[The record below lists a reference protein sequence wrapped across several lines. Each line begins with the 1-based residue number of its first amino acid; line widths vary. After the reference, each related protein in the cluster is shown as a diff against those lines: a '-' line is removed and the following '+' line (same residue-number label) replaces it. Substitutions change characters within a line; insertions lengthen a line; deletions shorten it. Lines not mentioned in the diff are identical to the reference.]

1 MKMQNKKRGFTIVE
15 LVIVIAVIG
24 ILAGVL
30 VPTFTGIVKKAKVSA
45 RMQKATNAY
54 HAAIAYAKEGTY
66 TDGTDAVDAYV
77 VVTEGSDTYYFAVE
91 NGVVD
96 TETKTAPAD
105 FSDYKVV
112 EMEEYGKFETDAEGE
127 KTYVPGEV
135 AFYDYAPT
143 NP

>member
-30 VPTFTGIVKKAKVSA
+30 VPTFTGIVNKAKVSA

-54 HAAIAYAKEGTY
+54 HAAIAYAKEGSY
-66 TDGTDAVDAYV
+66 TDGTNAKDAYV
-77 VVTEGSDTYYFAVE
+77 VVKEGNTTYYFAVE

-96 TETKTAPAD
+96 TETKTAPANFD
-105 FSDYKVV
+105 DYKVV
-112 EMEEYGKFETDAEGE
+112 EMEEYGKFVAGE
-127 KTYVPGEV
+127 DGEETYVPGDV
-135 AFYDYAPT
+135 IFYDYAP